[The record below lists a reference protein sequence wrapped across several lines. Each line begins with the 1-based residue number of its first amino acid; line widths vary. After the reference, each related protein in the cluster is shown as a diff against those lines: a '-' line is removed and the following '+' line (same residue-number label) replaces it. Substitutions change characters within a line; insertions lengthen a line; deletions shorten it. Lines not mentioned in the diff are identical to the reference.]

1 MECLVR
7 TGKRWAQGSR
17 GAAQTITLTED
28 DGIDTVFT
36 VTNNTTIT
44 LWDAITAPGPITGFE
59 ACQFTPD
66 VDMFI
71 VLVCDKGGEVGTMRI
86 AIRVRAGHTFTLTS
100 DVAKA
105 NFTTDVST
113 GTNDFIE
120 TIQIRNESGGTGHV
134 NFNIAN

>member
-17 GAAQTITLTED
+17 GTAQTITLTED
-28 DGIDTVFT
+28 DGIDNVVS
-36 VTNNTTIT
+36 VTNNTTVT
-44 LWDAITAPGPITGFE
+44 LWDVASGPITGFE
-59 ACQFTPD
+59 ACQITPS
-66 VDMFI
+66 VDMFV
-71 VLVCDKGGEVGTMRI
+71 VLVCDKGGEVGIMRF
-86 AIRVRAGHTFTLTS
+86 ALRVRAGHPLTLTS

-120 TIQIRNESGGTGHV
+120 TIQIRNETGGTGYV

>member
-17 GAAQTITLTED
+17 GEARTITLTED

-36 VTNNTTIT
+36 VMNNTTVT
-44 LWDAITAPGPITGFE
+44 LWDVASGPITGFE

-71 VLVCDKGGEVGTMRI
+71 VLVCDKGGEVGTMRT

-100 DVAKA
+100 EVAKA
-105 NFTTDVST
+105 TFTTDVST

-120 TIQIRNESGGTGHV
+120 TIQARNESGGTGYV